1 MMPILAIGAI
11 IIIGIILYRGYRE
24 IVNAEK
30 DNNERWRELHAAEQA
45 LQDLKDSKKV
55 ANTDLDA
62 TELEEKISRIRDKI
76 SNKIR
81 DKISNKTKKQNTK

>member
-1 MMPILAIGAI
+1 MPILAIGAI

-62 TELEEKISRIRDKI
+62 TELKEKISRIRD
-76 SNKIR
+76 KIR